1 MWYLNRSGNPEGPLS
16 EAQIIEMIQFGGLR
30 EAHVCPAGGQSWM
43 PLNAHPAFAQV
54 MTGIAPTMMS
64 SPHVAPQPY
73 GAPVQVQQAPS
84 PYGAPQGPQA
94 GPQGAQGAQGYG
106 FAQAQPAPAA
116 YGAPQASYG
125 QGQNMGQPQGMPSPP
140 AKKSK
145 LPLVLGLGGAL
156 VAVTGIGTGA
166 YFALRSSGPNLAK
179 SMPANTQVY
188 LEATGFKESLQA
200 VKRMNFVDG
209 SKFDDVRSLEDA
221 KVGFQKAFDL
231 SSTDASLVALGIKGA
246 GGGGWNIGRNRGES
260 VFLISWDSA
269 TSAKILLSSKRFSS
283 EGLVGSGTFYKVVRR
298 DVPYDQ
304 MSSMSALEKS
314 LSQLSTSGKTK
325 LAWFDKAKVMAIGD
339 EASLRDIGAVVDGTS
354 PSLAK
359 SDLYGEAKKS
369 FVPDAQIIG
378 FGDPM
383 IMRETSREAYDKY
396 FAGSGPMA
404 LSAKAQA
411 EGLKITFSGSLG
423 GAEIQKQ
430 KDAFIFET
438 AKLELGRT
446 LPQETVA
453 FFDMSTKVAKRG
465 KEGRALLIRA
475 ITQNAPD
482 GGASMQQEIERVEK
496 ESGIDIGDVLSA
508 VGGEGVIAVAA
519 RAGFTYNPK
528 VAVSWKDF
536 AVVYEQKLEDEAAA
550 KKIMTTLRSKAVEA
564 KAPVKITIQ
573 GDNFTSEPASDSSLI
588 PRVDVRYIKKTLF
601 LVLGSQALAERVFAA
616 SEGTATLGDDAAFKT
631 VSSKTEAK
639 NALLWVDS
647 GRAAQAFLDAE
658 PTTKSE
664 LSKAGVPLDAFFLTG
679 EKRVTSTLGMTT
691 EFKGDKLMFTVDSVN
706 LPMAGALMAGASMLR
721 LGSGLG
727 TTASSF
733 DPAATNLPGTGN
745 LPKECNAYLAH
756 YQRCLLKV
764 GQSPADTA
772 KTIGLIRESYS
783 KLPAATVAPIC
794 VTADAGVS
802 KSFKNCL

>member
-1 MWYLNRSGNPEGPLS
+1 MHMWYLNRSGNPEGPLS

-43 PLNAHPAFAQV
+43 PLNAHPAFAHAMGGV
-54 MTGIAPTMMS
+54 APTMMS

-73 GAPVQVQQAPS
+73 GAPVQAQQAPSS

-94 GPQGAQGAQGYG
+94 G
-106 FAQAQPAPAA
+106 AQPA
-116 YGAPQASYG
+116 YGFGQAPQAAYV
-125 QGQNMGQPQGMPSPP
+125 QGQNMGPPQGMPAQ

-156 VAVTGIGTGA
+156 VAVGGISTGA
-166 YFALRSSGPNLAK
+166 YFALRSSGPSLAK

-200 VKRMNFVDG
+200 IKRMNFIDG

-231 SSTDASLVALGIKGA
+231 SSTDASIVALGMKGA
-246 GGGGWNIGRNRGES
+246 GGGGWNIGRGRGEA

-304 MSSMSALEKS
+304 MSSMTAFEKS
-314 LSQLSTSGKTK
+314 LSQLATSGKTK

-369 FVPDAQIIG
+369 FVPDAQTIG
-378 FGDPM
+378 FADPM
-383 IMRETSREAYDKY
+383 VMRETSREAYDKY

-411 EGLKITFSGSLG
+411 EGLRITFSGSLG

-453 FFDMSTKVAKRG
+453 FLDMSTKVAKRG

-475 ITQNAPD
+475 LSQNATD
-482 GGASMQQEIERVEK
+482 GGASMQQEIERAEK
-496 ESGIDIGDVLSA
+496 ELGIDIGDVLSA
-508 VGGEGVIAVAA
+508 VGEEGVIAIAA

-528 VAVSWKDF
+528 VQVSWKDF

-550 KKIMTTLRSKAVEA
+550 KKIMTALRGKAVEA

-573 GDNFTSEPASDSSLI
+573 GDNFTSEPASDASFI
-588 PRVDVRYIKKTLF
+588 PRVDVKYIKKKLF
-601 LVLGSQALAERVFAA
+601 VVLGSQALAERVYAA

-639 NALLWVDS
+639 NLLLWVDT
-647 GRAAQAFLDAE
+647 GKAAQVFLDAE
-658 PTTKSE
+658 STTKTE
-664 LSKAGVPLDAFFLTG
+664 VTKLGVPVDAFFLTG

-691 EFKGDKLMFTVDSVN
+691 ELKGDKLTFSLDSLN
-706 LPMAGALMAGASMLR
+706 LPMAGAMIAGASMLR
-721 LGSGLG
+721 LGSAFT
-727 TTASSF
+727 TTALPY
-733 DPAATNLPGTGN
+733 DPSATSLPSAGN
-745 LPKECNAYLAH
+745 LPKECNDYFAH
-756 YQRCLLKV
+756 YQRCMIKV
-764 GQSPADTA
+764 GQPAAAAA
-772 KTIGLIRESYS
+772 KTVSSIRESYS
-783 KLPAATVAPIC
+783 KIPAAMIANIC
-794 VTADAGVS
+794 VKADAQVT
-802 KSFKNCL
+802 KSFKNCP